1 MSRVAA
7 LAGLLVVVLGSF
19 LAVLFVR
26 PSANAAAPAA
36 ATPVKLTSTLPAWVA
51 PGVRVVVSGFAGPH
65 ELVRARLDGR
75 SVAVA
80 HSGRLGGFRVAVVAP
95 GPGRYA
101 LSVTSATAAA
111 RAGVLRVRPVVLAA
125 VGDVTTG
132 EQVGASVSTLGS
144 GYPWSRVG
152 PTLRAADITTANLE
166 GAVSTRGVAVANKE
180 FHFRGP
186 PALLQSARVAGGL
199 DVVTVANNHSGDF
212 GPVGLLDTIKL
223 AHAAGIETVGGGA
236 NAAAAL
242 RPVVVTVG
250 GLRIGFVGLS
260 DVNPLGFNATASSPG
275 TAKAEP
281 ETVAAA
287 VRAARRSADVVVCWF
302 HWGTE
307 LHPDPS
313 ERQQQLAAAALEAG
327 AQVVLGA
334 HPHVFGRV
342 SSPTRHTVIAWTL
355 GNFVFPSGSP
365 DTERTGILTLSLDRH
380 GVRGWRVEHATIH
393 GFRPELDR

>member
-7 LAGLLVVVLGSF
+7 LAGVLVAVLGI
-19 LAVLFVR
+19 LVAVLVVR
-26 PSANAAAPAA
+26 PSANAAPP
-36 ATPVKLTSTLPAWVA
+36 TPIPVELSSTLPPWVA
-51 PGVRVVVSGFAGPH
+51 PGVRVTLRGFAGAH

-75 SVAVA
+75 SVAVTRT
-80 HSGRLGGFRVAVVAP
+80 GRLGGFRLVLVAP
-95 GPGRYA
+95 RPGRYA
-101 LSVTSATAAA
+101 VSVTSASATA
-111 RAGVLRVRPVVLAA
+111 RAGALRVRPVLLAA

-132 EQVGASVSTLGS
+132 EQVGASVSTLGA

-152 PTLRAADITTANLE
+152 ATLRAADVATANLE
-166 GAVSTRGVAVANKE
+166 GAVSNRGVAVAGKE
-180 FHFRGP
+180 FLFRGP
-186 PALLQSARVAGGL
+186 PALLRAARAAGGL

-212 GPVGLLDTIKL
+212 GAVGLLDTIRL
-223 AHAAGIETVGGGA
+223 ARAAGIETVGGGA
-236 NAAAAL
+236 DAAAAL
-242 RPVVVTVG
+242 RPVVVTAG

-260 DVNPLGFNATASSPG
+260 DVNPLGFNATAGSPG

-287 VRAARRSADVVVCWF
+287 VRAARRHADVVVCWF

-342 SSPTRHTVIAWTL
+342 TSPARGTVVAWTL

-365 DTERTGILTLSLDRH
+365 DTERTGILTVSLDRS
-380 GVRGWRVEHATIH
+380 GVRGWRVLHATIH
-393 GFRPELDR
+393 GFRPQLDRG